1 MPSGKIP
8 VFPLKNLCFPGHRL
22 PLRLFEERYVQ
33 MLDDLSRTGETPAFV
48 ISLLSHGEEVGGE
61 ATPFRVGTLVEFD
74 DVETQGD
81 FHFIRPKGRHRVYL
95 ETFDRESRPYLTAA
109 AAPYRDDAPGS
120 GPSGSA
126 RIPELEAGILSMA
139 SRLGPQESRGI
150 PEVLEAMRDELD
162 EENYSLFLC
171 GCLDL
176 PPIYLQRFLESRSL
190 AYRIDNALNLLSQRT

>member
-1 MPSGKIP
+1 
-8 VFPLKNLCFPGHRL
+8 
-22 PLRLFEERYVQ
+22 

-95 ETFDRESRPYLTAA
+95 ETFDRESRPYLTAV
-109 AAPYRDDAPGS
+109 AAPYRDDAPGP
-120 GPSGSA
+120 GPSGPA